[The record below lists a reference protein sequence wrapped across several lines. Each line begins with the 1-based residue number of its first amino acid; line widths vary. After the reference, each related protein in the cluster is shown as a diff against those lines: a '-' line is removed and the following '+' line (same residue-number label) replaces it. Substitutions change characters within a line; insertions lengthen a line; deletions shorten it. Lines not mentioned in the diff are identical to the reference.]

1 MKIFQQEISESH
13 CNIVKGQQMAKILP
27 SYAWFVL
34 GENGADE
41 SLIFYKNGTFVITQN
56 DEVREGLWQYRTTL
70 QALYM
75 RRDDNISILHPFFR
89 NNEVL
94 VLKLHQE
101 DAYLFLI
108 KAECVNKFDCHVLED
123 FNTYAERWEC
133 AQIAR
138 GKKEKFWEYLKEQ
151 RTPIDRRPVKAE
163 KEKLLFLEEKTAR
176 TIEEWEKRE
185 QMLKQDFEYKKQQY
199 KKKFEAQM
207 AQKLREREREIEI
220 DFMHRMAAQEAG
232 FQELLVRQRR
242 EAQTELSR
250 LRKKQNSQKS
260 QEGLESST
268 KEGIINEIR
277 ERWLH
282 CQKDKSRISREM
294 EKILAKDKGYKKVH
308 RASRNAY
315 GFFIAT
321 PSFMLLLTFFFC
333 IGGPEGYITDI
344 VITGGMGAFLVGGMS
359 YFLYQEFCLS
369 EEEYKK
375 SLKNKL
381 QKDCDE
387 SFLKSLR

>member
-220 DFMHRMAAQEAG
+220 DFMHRMAAQEAR
-232 FQELLVRQRR
+232 FQELLVRQRH

-277 ERWLH
+277 ERWFH

-294 EKILAKDKGYKKVH
+294 EKMLPEDKGYKKVH
-308 RASRNAY
+308 RAARYAF
-315 GFFIAT
+315 GFFVAS
-321 PSFMLLLTFFFC
+321 PFFMLLLTFFLC

-344 VITGGMGAFLVGGMS
+344 VITGGMGAVLVGVMS
-359 YFLYQEFCLS
+359 YFLYQEFCSS
-369 EEEYKK
+369 EEEYKRRFK
-375 SLKNKL
+375 EEL
-381 QKDCDE
+381 QRECDE

>member
-1 MKIFQQEISESH
+1 
-13 CNIVKGQQMAKILP
+13 MAKILP